1 MFVYRR
7 LYISLWSRYKSPE
20 FLGECPS
27 AGGGGG
33 WMFPPSICGRAQPGA
48 AQFFSNAEFMGE
60 KGIMA

>member
-27 AGGGGG
+27 RGGGCSL
-33 WMFPPSICGRAQPGA
+33 PPSVAGAQPGA
-48 AQFFSNAEFMGE
+48 AQFFSNAEFMGKKE
-60 KGIMA
+60 